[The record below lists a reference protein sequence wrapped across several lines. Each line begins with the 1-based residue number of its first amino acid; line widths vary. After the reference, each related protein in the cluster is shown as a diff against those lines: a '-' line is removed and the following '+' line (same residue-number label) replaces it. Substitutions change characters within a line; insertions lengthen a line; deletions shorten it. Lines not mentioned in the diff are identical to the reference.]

1 MTTEYE
7 VESVSDSMELTNDMI
22 VYMVKWKNYDEEYNT
37 WEPVEN
43 LGNCSK
49 RLAEFLKNGPDKQ
62 RTEFETMKTV
72 LMQHTA
78 EDIEAV
84 LNKFRNKKGE
94 LTDLHEPSTT
104 EVNRTVTQFLSNRK
118 LLNSRQDFQ
127 YARMR
132 PTQATTH

>member
-1 MTTEYE
+1 
-7 VESVSDSMELTNDMI
+7 MELTNDMI

-49 RLAEFLKNGPDKQ
+49 R

-132 PTQATTH
+132 PTQATDNSLTYAERNLFTTLQPRRRRCLQ